1 MKLHLLCVSL
11 LVLKICANCW
21 CQSGSNET
29 VDYDVDDMFTTQP
42 PPSETTIATC
52 VPVGSGSGSGSGLTP
67 ECPTN
72 PTPTEQNTTTDPG
85 PITTTDHPTGM
96 YVINNRTKFMW
107 NVCIIALIR
116 SFELVEHS

>member
-11 LVLKICANCW
+11 LVLQFCANCW

-29 VDYDVDDMFTTQP
+29 VDYAMDDMFTTQP
-42 PPSETTIATC
+42 PPSETTC
-52 VPVGSGSGSGSGLTP
+52 GPDSSGSGSGSGLTT

-72 PTPTEQNTTTDPG
+72 PTPTEQNTTTDP
-85 PITTTDHPTGM
+85 ITGM

-107 NVCIIALIR
+107 NVCIIVLFVNPV
-116 SFELVEHS
+116 SW